1 MSDIGTRCEGR
12 KDQPFG
18 SHARA
23 FLTTWKSCRSS
34 KELIKIYYLYDSK
47 IAISKSSSVEALI
60 RSATQRA
67 SEDREKIFEISKE
80 KQPPYLMIRFCSLL
94 GVVTCK
100 HENEDARLKEIFDEM
115 SGKLKSAVALEK
127 PKAKVDKLQAE
138 TDAARAAYFGYSAP
152 YRQSAELLDYLK
164 GGSYG
169 KRGDL

>member
-1 MSDIGTRCEGR
+1 M
-12 KDQPFG
+12 
-18 SHARA
+18 
-23 FLTTWKSCRSS
+23 
-34 KELIKIYYLYDSK
+34 YDSK

-67 SEDREKIFEISKE
+67 SEDREKVFEISKE

-100 HENEDARLKEIFDEM
+100 HESEDARLKGIFDEI
-115 SGKLKSAVALEK
+115 SWKLKSAVALGK

-138 TDAARAAYFGYSAP
+138 ADAARSAYFGYSAP
-152 YRQSAELLDYLK
+152 YRQSAEMLDFLK